1 MYKILMKIK
10 LTEGQMN
17 MLTQRLTEEVSVES
31 LTQNINQLISKVNGM
46 YNIVISS
53 TLDEL
58 LDYDSIERYRDEL
71 NNIDTVA
78 NKIESKMSDL
88 LGDDWQDMPDNVHLL
103 YLKGNALDSMLYD
116 IKRIVDRDEET
127 DDRKLSTLFSDIE
140 TTEIKPIEIKPT
152 NI

>member
-1 MYKILMKIK
+1 MKIK

>member
-1 MYKILMKIK
+1 MKIK
-10 LTEGQMN
+10 LTESQIN
-17 MLTQRLTEEVSVES
+17 MLKQKLTEEVSIES

-71 NNIDTVA
+71 NNIDTIG

-88 LGDDWQDMPDNVHLL
+88 LGDDWQDIPDNVQLL
-103 YLKGNALDSMLYD
+103 YRKANALDAMLYD
-116 IKRIVDRDEET
+116 IRRIVDRDDET
-127 DDRKLSTLFSDIE
+127 EDRKLSMLFSDIQ
-140 TTEIKPIEIKPT
+140 TK

>member
-1 MYKILMKIK
+1 MKIK
-10 LTEGQMN
+10 LTEGQYN
-17 MLTQRLTEEVSVES
+17 KLTQRLTEEVSIES

-71 NNIDTVA
+71 NNIDTIG

-88 LGDDWQDMPDNVHLL
+88 LGDDWQDIPDNVQLL
-103 YLKGNALDSMLYD
+103 YRKANALDAMLYD
-116 IKRIVDRDEET
+116 IRRIVDRDDET
-127 DDRKLSTLFSDIE
+127 EDRKLSMLFSDIQ
-140 TTEIKPIEIKPT
+140 TK

>member
-1 MYKILMKIK
+1 MNKIPMKIK
-10 LTEGQMN
+10 LTESQIN
-17 MLTQRLTEEVSVES
+17 MLKQKLTEEVSIES

-71 NNIDTVA
+71 NNIDTIG

-88 LGDDWQDMPDNVHLL
+88 LGDDWQDIPDNVQLL
-103 YLKGNALDSMLYD
+103 YRKANALDAMLYD
-116 IKRIVDRDEET
+116 IRRIVDRDDET
-127 DDRKLSTLFSDIE
+127 EDRKLSMLFSDIQ
-140 TTEIKPIEIKPT
+140 TK